1 MIVTTTFPDGTCE
14 EYDLGNQSDT
24 RAVDYKLLAR
34 IRQLK
39 NGEQIIIKG
48 GE

>member
-1 MIVTTTFPDGTCE
+1 MITITFPDGTCE

-24 RAVDYKLLAR
+24 RQVDYKLLAR
-34 IRQLK
+34 IRILK
-39 NGEQIIIKG
+39 RGEQIIIKG

>member
-1 MIVTTTFPDGTCE
+1 MITITFADGTCE

-39 NGEQIIIKG
+39 NGEQITIKG